1 MRKTLLDDG
10 SYPYLTEGAELVGE
24 PGIPALMDIDNAQV
38 PVKMI
43 PFEKA
48 KRAQDKRQYVH
59 FYMHD
64 KFFSRVLTATNK
76 YINLLKTFDGVIT
89 PDCTMMVGQAPCIL
103 QTNTYFN
110 RAIGF
115 YLQKQGIPPLYQI
128 SVGVMSVAFYIVFL
142 AFQNIRL

>member
-76 YINLLKTFDGVIT
+76 YINLLKTFDGV
-89 PDCTMMVGQAPCIL
+89 
-103 QTNTYFN
+103 
-110 RAIGF
+110 
-115 YLQKQGIPPLYQI
+115 
-128 SVGVMSVAFYIVFL
+128 MSVAFYIVF
-142 AFQNIRL
+142 